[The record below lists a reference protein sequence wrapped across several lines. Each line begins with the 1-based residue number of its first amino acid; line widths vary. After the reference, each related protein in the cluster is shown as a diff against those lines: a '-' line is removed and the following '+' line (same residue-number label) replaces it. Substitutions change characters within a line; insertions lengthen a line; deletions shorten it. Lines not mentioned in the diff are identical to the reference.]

1 MNLTN
6 EISKVHC
13 MFEQSGTFKQQFI
26 AMGIPAVD
34 YDLRDNFGQTDFQI
48 DLFNEIERGYKNES
62 SVFDNIEPS
71 DLIMAFFPCIYFE
84 ALQMTYYTT
93 DCNNLKNKSDKE
105 KFDIVI
111 KRIEQRER
119 FYILLYK
126 LVAIAKM
133 RSLRLIIENPA
144 TQPHYLLFSENFIK
158 PTFIDNNRQRRGDYF
173 RKPTAYWFI
182 NIERT
187 FGESYVTPKE
197 TRRVQRCKSAITG
210 GGYAVRNVQSY
221 HPNTLGISF
230 TISSSDVKTNKR
242 N

>member
-1 MNLTN
+1 
-6 EISKVHC
+6 
-13 MFEQSGTFKQQFI
+13 
-26 AMGIPAVD
+26 MGIPAVD

-48 DLFNEIERGYKNES
+48 DLFEEIEKAYNNES
-62 SVFDNIEPS
+62 SIFDDVKS
-71 DLIMAFFPCIYFE
+71 TDLIMAFFPCIYFE

-93 DCNNLKNKSDKE
+93 ECNNLKNKSDKE

-111 KRIEQRER
+111 NRIEQREK

-126 LVAIAKM
+126 LIAVVKI
-133 RSLRLIIENPA
+133 RSLRMIIENPA

-187 FGESYVTPKE
+187 FGESYVKPTE
-197 TRRVQRCKSAITG
+197 IRRVQRCKSASEG
-210 GGYAVRNVQSY
+210 GVCSEERSLISPLYARNFICDFI
-221 HPNTLGISF
+221 LGRKNEF
-230 TISSSDVKTNKR
+230 TQTSLFDN
-242 N
+242 